1 MEDSDMKIPS
11 CEKSYDEVMAL
22 PRAAHEKPHRP
33 NLFFRTLIRVAGA
46 GGLRRTHFTYTG
58 AIPKKE
64 GPYLILM
71 NHSCF
76 LDLSIAAKILY
87 PMPYCTVCTSDGF
100 VGKKRLMRSLGC
112 IPTKKFVTDLDL
124 VRDLF
129 AVLRGGTGVLL
140 FPEASYSFDGCATP
154 LPRRMGA
161 LLKRLD
167 VPVAFIRTH
176 GAFLHDPLYN
186 GLQLRDV
193 RVSAEARVLLT
204 REQIASL
211 SVAELDAVLDD
222 AFSFDHFAEQLRSG
236 TRISEPFRADGLN
249 RVLYRCPACGTE
261 GRTRGAGTVL
271 RCEAC
276 GKEYELLENG
286 QMRARTGITEYPHIP
301 DWYAYERRQ
310 VIEELQNGTYRLD
323 IPVRI
328 GMIVDTKSL
337 YFVGNG
343 RLVHTA
349 QGFHLTGCD
358 GKLDYMQKPD
368 ASYGLYADYYWYEIA
383 DMICIGNTDRLYY
396 CFPQTDADVVAKTR
410 LAAEELYKMTHRKTV
425 SALSELSI

>member
-1 MEDSDMKIPS
+1 MKIPS

-33 NLFFRTLIRVAGA
+33 NLFFRTLVRVASIGA
-46 GGLRRTHFTYTG
+46 LRRTHFTYTG
-58 AIPKKE
+58 SIPKKE

-87 PMPYCTVCTSDGF
+87 PMPYFTVCTSDGF

-124 VRDLF
+124 VRDMFTALH
-129 AVLRGGTGVLL
+129 GGTGVLL

-161 LLKRLD
+161 LLKRLG

-193 RVSAEARVLLT
+193 EVSAEARVLLT

-211 SVAELDAVLDD
+211 SVEEIDAVLDD
-222 AFSFDHFAEQLRSG
+222 AFSFDHFAEQLQSG
-236 TRISEPFRADGLN
+236 TLINEPFRADGLN
-249 RVLYRCPACGTE
+249 RILYRCPACGTE
-261 GRTRGAGTVL
+261 GKTRGAGTVL

-286 QMRARTGITEYPHIP
+286 QMHARSGITEYPHIP

-310 VIEELQNGTYRLD
+310 VIGELQDGTYRLD

-337 YFVGNG
+337 YFVGDG
-343 RLVHTA
+343 RLIHTA
-349 QGFHLTGCD
+349 QGFRLTGCD
-358 GKLDYMQKPD
+358 GKLDYVQKPD

-410 LAAEELYKMTHRKTV
+410 LAAEELYKMTHRKPV